1 MYKSLKIE
9 RVVVVVVAVGR
20 LGVGGE
26 GSRRKSQKT
35 PINREGREE
44 GRKEESGAD
53 TLFLISTQL

>member
-1 MYKSLKIE
+1 M
-9 RVVVVVVAVGR
+9 VVVAVGR
-20 LGVGGE
+20 LEEGE